1 MQPFNIKRAK
11 EIFDQLLYKG
21 GNKLFRNHI
30 IPTANKI
37 KGKNYCNWNGSQ
49 KHETKSY
56 VVFKNQIKKALQ
68 SRHIYFLD
76 KQMKVAIDSF
86 FKIITKMVT
95 PSLMCILESERC
107 KRQELI
113 DHDKDWS

>member
-56 VVFKNQIKKALQ
+56 VVFKNQIKKAL
-68 SRHIYFLD
+68 
-76 KQMKVAIDSF
+76 
-86 FKIITKMVT
+86 
-95 PSLMCILESERC
+95 
-107 KRQELI
+107 
-113 DHDKDWS
+113 